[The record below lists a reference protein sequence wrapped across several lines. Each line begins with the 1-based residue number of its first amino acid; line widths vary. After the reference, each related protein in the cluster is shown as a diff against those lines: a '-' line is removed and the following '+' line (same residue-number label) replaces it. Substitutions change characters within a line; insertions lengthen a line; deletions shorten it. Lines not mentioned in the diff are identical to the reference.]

1 MEFGLRDLLT
11 ILTVVGGGYATVRVI
26 ETKLSRRI
34 SDVVDLR
41 NTIKEIFHALD
52 ELQEGRGVVEN
63 QIATFKVILSPTA
76 LEKRARE
83 LAELQARLTVVERRS
98 DDMARMHNGEHKPTG
113 IKNSD

>member
-26 ETKLSRRI
+26 ETKLSRLI
-34 SDVVDLR
+34 SDVIDLR

-63 QIATFKVILSPTA
+63 QISTFKLILSPKA
-76 LEKRARE
+76 LDSKARE
-83 LAELQARLTVVERRS
+83 IADILARLTVLERQ
-98 DDMARMHNGEHKPTG
+98 AAENAKMHNGSHPPVK
-113 IKNSD
+113 

>member
-26 ETKLSRRI
+26 ETKLSRLI

-41 NTIKEIFHALD
+41 ATIKEIFHALD

-63 QIATFKVILSPTA
+63 QISTFKLILSPKA
-76 LEKRARE
+76 LDLKARE
-83 LAELQARLTVVERRS
+83 TADILARLTVVERRT
-98 DDMARMHNGEHKPTG
+98 DDMARMHNGEHKATG
-113 IKNSD
+113 VKEN